1 MLKMLH
7 YFWTWWLMRR
17 LEIQAYLAWHT
28 DDSYLARDLEQQ
40 ALRKR
45 SEFERMQMRREMGI

>member
-1 MLKMLH
+1 MDTIKLM
-7 YFWTWWLMRR
+7 WAWWLARR

-28 DDSYLARDLEQQ
+28 DDSDLARDLEQQ

-45 SEFERMQMRREMGI
+45 EEFDHMQMRREMGI